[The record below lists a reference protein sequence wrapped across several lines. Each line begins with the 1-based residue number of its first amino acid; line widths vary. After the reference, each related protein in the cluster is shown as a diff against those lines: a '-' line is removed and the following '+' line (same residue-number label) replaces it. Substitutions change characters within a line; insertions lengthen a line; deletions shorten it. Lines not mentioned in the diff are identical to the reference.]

1 MQNWQNLSSDILS
14 LRFTITGTTAVYSK
28 SHIANEKYPF
38 VANTIMS
45 RREGRYEGSEELLG
59 FERDLDLKRSE
70 AEKIVAATEAS
81 QATIVCKSAIR
92 VRCRK
97 RSSCEKTDE
106 LGPKKVL
113 ARESDI
119 SG

>member
-1 MQNWQNLSSDILS
+1 
-14 LRFTITGTTAVYSK
+14 
-28 SHIANEKYPF
+28 
-38 VANTIMS
+38 MS
-45 RREGRYEGSEELLG
+45 REHYSRQPQHNEASVIEDSLGHCWIKTGIMRLLVLTAPNYRGLINRGAGAHLG

-70 AEKIVAATEAS
+70 AEKIVAATEAG
-81 QATIVCKSAIR
+81 QATIVCKRAIR

-97 RSSCEKTDE
+97 RSSCQKTDE

-119 SG
+119 CG